1 MKNIVNTA
9 WTEIQPPP
17 RTVGRANYLTAIT
30 KVEENQQVN
39 LVEIIDVEKVLAEI
53 IDYDVSISEHT
64 LDRSLLP
71 HLAAKKSLSSMTL
84 QRLVIKSRGH

>member
-17 RTVGRANYLTAIT
+17 RTVGRSNYLTAIT
-30 KVEENQQVN
+30 KVEEADGVS

-53 IDYDVSISEHT
+53 IDYDIAISEET
-64 LDRSLLP
+64 LDRALLP
-71 HLAAKKSLSSMTL
+71 HLAVRKS
-84 QRLVIKSRGH
+84 